1 MDDAVREK
9 ARGVKMLLLDVD
21 GVLTDGT
28 FSPGAAAGEESKR
41 FHSRDG
47 IGLVLAKKAGIK
59 LGLISGRASR
69 IVEARAHEL
78 SMQFVRLGV
87 SDKLEALQEAL
98 SQESCSLED
107 VAYMGDDLPDLAVLS
122 RVGLAAT
129 VADAP
134 LEIRSRVD
142 YVTQARGG
150 HGAVR
155 ELIELI
161 LMSQERLEELVQ
173 GYLR

>member
-1 MDDAVREK
+1 
-9 ARGVKMLLLDVD
+9 
-21 GVLTDGT
+21 
-28 FSPGAAAGEESKR
+28 
-41 FHSRDG
+41 
-47 IGLVLAKKAGIK
+47 
-59 LGLISGRASR
+59 
-69 IVEARAHEL
+69 
-78 SMQFVRLGV
+78 
-87 SDKLEALQEAL
+87 L

-155 ELIELI
+155 ELVELI
-161 LMSQERLEELVQ
+161 LMSQERLEELIRS
-173 GYLR
+173 YLR

>member
-1 MDDAVREK
+1 
-9 ARGVKMLLLDVD
+9 MLLLDVD

-28 FSPGAAAGEESKR
+28 FSPGNAAGAESKR

-59 LGLISGRASR
+59 LGLISGRSSS

-155 ELIELI
+155 ELVELI
-161 LMSQERLEELVQ
+161 LMSQERLEELIRS
-173 GYLR
+173 YLR